1 MKNPVYA
8 IATNVLSA
16 LGTDPNAHWSAFE
29 QGRTGIEKHED
40 ESFSKVPFYA
50 SKLSPAQLQVLQSQV
65 HSKHVLSVFEQMALF
80 SAKQAIDNCIQD
92 LDPAQ
97 TLLVLSTTKG
107 NIEWLNKVPDER
119 TLLYTS
125 ATIMADYLG
134 LKTKPVVVSQ
144 ACVSGVV
151 AMQYALRVLQKG
163 HFKNAIVI
171 GCDRLSKFVL
181 NGFQSFHAIAASYCR
196 PFDAARKGINLGEA
210 AATVILSNQPQ
221 DAPLAQLLSG
231 ATSNDANHISGPSR
245 TGDELAMAIERAL
258 NEAGLSAPDIEM
270 VSAHGTATIY
280 NDEMES
286 RAFGLTALDKTPL
299 HSLKGFTGHTL
310 GAAGVLESVMII
322 ESLQRQQLLPTLG
335 YETNGVPV
343 ELNITTQ
350 VTEANIKHVL
360 KTASGFG
367 GTNATAI
374 WSRVG

>member
-1 MKNPVYA
+1 MRKPVYA
-8 IATNVLSA
+8 IATNALSA
-16 LGTDPNAHWSAFE
+16 LGTDPGAHWIAFE
-29 QGRTGIEKHED
+29 QGKSGIDRHED
-40 ESFSKVPFYA
+40 EGFSKVPFYA
-50 SKLSPAQLQVLQSQV
+50 SKLSPAQLQMLQSQV
-65 HSKHVLSVFEQMALF
+65 LSKQILSVFEQMALF
-80 SAKQAIDNCIQD
+80 SARKAIDNCMQE
-92 LDPAQ
+92 LDPEQ
-97 TLLVLSTTKG
+97 TLLILSTTKG
-107 NIEWLNKVPDER
+107 NIEWLNKVPDDR

-125 ATIMADYLG
+125 ANIIAEHLG
-134 LKTKPVVVSQ
+134 LKTKSVVISQ

-151 AMQYALRVLQKG
+151 AMQYALRMLQKDQY
-163 HFKNAIVI
+163 KNAIVI

-181 NGFQSFHAIAASYCR
+181 NGFQSFHAIAASHCR

-210 AATVILSNQPQ
+210 AATVILTNQPQ
-221 DAPLAQLLSG
+221 DNPLAQLLSG

-245 TGDELAMAIERAL
+245 TGEELALAIIQAL
-258 NEAGLSAPDIEM
+258 KEAYLAASDIDM

-299 HSLKGFTGHTL
+299 HSIKGFTGHTL
-310 GAAGVLESVMII
+310 GAAGVLESAMII

-343 ELNITTQ
+343 ELNITRQLTG
-350 VTEANIKHVL
+350 ANIKRVL

-374 WSRVG
+374 WSK